1 MRTWL
6 IFKQMKGMWMK
17 ICAVLL
23 VIWYCMSIIG
33 FDVHTC
39 KGSGRTFVAT
49 FAEGMTCADIH
60 PEHHCGESCH
70 GHSSCCH
77 HISSCCH
84 DEASCCSH
92 DSDCSHDESFSP
104 QDCCTD
110 SYQSILLTGFRAED
124 DHRHYDE
131 CHCGGCPCIIYEFL
145 NSLAYKDL
153 KSCHSSYNI
162 PDRRGGVPCDLQ
174 AEFGVWRI

>member
-1 MRTWL
+1 
-6 IFKQMKGMWMK
+6 MK
-17 ICAVLL
+17 IYALLL

-60 PEHHCGESCH
+60 PEHHCEKSCH

-77 HISSCCH
+77 HESTGCH
-84 DEASCCSH
+84 NSASCCNH
-92 DSDCSHDESFSP
+92 TSDCSHGESFST
-104 QDCCTD
+104 QDCCSD

-131 CHCGGCPCIIYEFL
+131 CHCGNCPCIIPEFL
-145 NSLAYKDL
+145 NTLAYKDI
-153 KSCHSSYNI
+153 KSCHKFLNI
-162 PDRRGGVPCDLQ
+162 TEWRDVGLCDPQ
-174 AEFGVWRI
+174 VAFGVWRI